1 MNVEW
6 FYVDDR
12 SVCAVVEQDL
22 QDFFRITKMNT
33 VAVAQAPRTLIADDQ
48 PDVLAALRLLLKG
61 AGYQTEAADSPAAVL
76 DAIRHEKFDLVLM
89 DLNYARDTTSGKE
102 GLDLIERIHALD
114 HDLPIVVMT
123 AWATVDLAVESM
135 RLGVRDFVQKPWEN
149 SRLLRKLKTQI
160 DYGRRQR
167 DREAATQRRERQLK
181 LDLEEAREIQRGL
194 MPRKMPHL
202 HGFSIANAWQPARGV
217 SGDYLAAFKLDDAHA
232 ALCVA
237 DVAGKGFPAAL
248 LMSNMQAALKSLAS
262 QSISPSELCGK
273 LNKLM
278 CGNTPL
284 RKFITCFYGEL
295 DIATRKLTFTNA
307 GHNPPML
314 VHRDGACVR
323 LEEGG
328 RVIGAFCDSTYTQQ
342 EIRVYEGD
350 KLLLFTDGVTEAR
363 NADGEEFGDARLQE
377 CLRSYIGRNAAEL
390 RTLILDEVTE
400 FCDGNFDDD
409 ATLMVLI
416 AS

>member
-1 MNVEW
+1 MV
-6 FYVDDR
+6 
-12 SVCAVVEQDL
+12 
-22 QDFFRITKMNT
+22 NT
-33 VAVAQAPRTLIADDQ
+33 VAVEAPRTLIADDQ

-76 DAIRHEKFDLVLM
+76 DAIRQEKFDLVLM

-160 DYGRRQR
+160 DYGRQLR
-167 DREAATQRRERQLK
+167 DREAATRNHERQLK
-181 LDLEEAREIQRGL
+181 LELDEAREIQRGL
-194 MPRKMPHL
+194 MPRRMPHL

-217 SGDYLAAFKLDDAHA
+217 SGDYMAAFKLDDARA
-232 ALCVA
+232 TLCVA
-237 DVAGKGFPAAL
+237 DVAGKGVPAAL
-248 LMSNMQAALKSLAS
+248 LMSNLQAALKSFTS
-262 QSISPSELCGK
+262 DRISPSELCGK
-273 LNKLM
+273 LNRLM

-284 RKFITCFYGEL
+284 RKFITCFYSEL

-314 VHRDGACVR
+314 VRRSGECIR

-328 RVIGAFCDSTYTQQ
+328 RVIGAFCDSTFTQQ
-342 EIRVYEGD
+342 EIQLYEGD

-363 NADGEEFGDARLQE
+363 NAAGDEFGDWRLQE
-377 CLRSYIGRNAAEL
+377 CLRSYVGRSAAEL
-390 RTLILDEVTE
+390 RTLILDEVTA
-400 FCDGNFDDD
+400 FCAGNFDDD
-409 ATLMVLI
+409 ATLMTVI
-416 AS
+416 AD

>member
-1 MNVEW
+1 
-6 FYVDDR
+6 
-12 SVCAVVEQDL
+12 
-22 QDFFRITKMNT
+22 MNT
-33 VAVAQAPRTLIADDQ
+33 VAAIEAPRTLIADDQ

-76 DAIRHEKFDLVLM
+76 DAIKHEKFDLVLM
-89 DLNYARDTTSGKE
+89 DLNYARDTTSGQE

-160 DYGRRQR
+160 DYGRRLR
-167 DREAATQRRERQLK
+167 DREAATQRHERQLK
-181 LDLEEAREIQRGL
+181 LELDEAREIQRGL

-202 HGFSIANAWQPARGV
+202 HGFSLANAWQPARGV
-217 SGDYLAAFKLDDAHA
+217 SGDYLAAFKFDDVRAS
-232 ALCVA
+232 LCVA

-262 QSISPSELCGK
+262 ESLSPSELCGK

-284 RKFITCFYGEL
+284 RKFITCFYSEL

-314 VHRDGACVR
+314 VRRDGECLR
-323 LEEGG
+323 LDEGG
-328 RVIGAFCDSTYTQQ
+328 RVIGAFPDSTFTQREVQ
-342 EIRVYEGD
+342 LYEGD

-363 NADGEEFGDARLQE
+363 NAAGEEFGDERLQE
-377 CLRSYIGRNAAEL
+377 CLRAYAGRNAAEL

-416 AS
+416 AN

>member
-1 MNVEW
+1 
-6 FYVDDR
+6 
-12 SVCAVVEQDL
+12 
-22 QDFFRITKMNT
+22 
-33 VAVAQAPRTLIADDQ
+33 
-48 PDVLAALRLLLKG
+48 
-61 AGYQTEAADSPAAVL
+61 
-76 DAIRHEKFDLVLM
+76 
-89 DLNYARDTTSGKE
+89 
-102 GLDLIERIHALD
+102 
-114 HDLPIVVMT
+114 
-123 AWATVDLAVESM
+123 
-135 RLGVRDFVQKPWEN
+135 
-149 SRLLRKLKTQI
+149 LRKLRNAIEQGQMT
-160 DYGRRQR
+160 RRQHG
-167 DREAATQRRERQLK
+167 REAESRSNDRRLRLE
-181 LDLEEAREIQRGL
+181 LEEAREIQQGL
-194 MPRKMPHL
+194 MPRRMPNL
-202 HGFSIANAWQPARGV
+202 PGFTLASAWQPAHMVG
-217 SGDYLAAFKLDDAHA
+217 GDYLAAFKFDHARA

-262 QSISPSELCGK
+262 DSVSPSELCGK

-314 VHRDGACVR
+314 VRRDGACLR
-323 LEEGG
+323 LDEGG
-328 RVIGAFCDSTYTQQ
+328 RVIGAFPDSTFTQQ
-342 EIRVYEGD
+342 EIQLYEGD

-363 NADGEEFGDARLQE
+363 NAAGEEFGDARLQD

-409 ATLMVLI
+409 ATLLI
-416 AS
+416 VIAD